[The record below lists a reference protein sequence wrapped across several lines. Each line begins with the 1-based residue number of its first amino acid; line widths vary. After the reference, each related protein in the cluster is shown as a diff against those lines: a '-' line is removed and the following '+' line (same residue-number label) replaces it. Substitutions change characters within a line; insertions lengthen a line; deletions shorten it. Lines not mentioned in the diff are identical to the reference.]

1 MPRNFIKFVLW
12 AATEELRSFP
22 LTKFIF
28 YFFLHLESCKVPN
41 IENSRKLFSYAY
53 IDVHSIDKAI
63 FITKE
68 IKDIENTGKE
78 SRKMGKH
85 HYFARRPIFLSEIC
99 SLGKYL
105 SYLGKKLIAFFVNKK
120 LWSSTLWYNEDCS
133 IL

>member
-1 MPRNFIKFVLW
+1 M
-12 AATEELRSFP
+12 
-22 LTKFIF
+22 
-28 YFFLHLESCKVPN
+28 PN
-41 IENSRKLFSYAY
+41 IENPRKLFSYAY

-85 HYFARRPIFLSEIC
+85 HYFARRLIFLSEIS

-105 SYLGKKLIAFFVNKK
+105 SYLERKLIAF
-120 LWSSTLWYNEDCS
+120 SSIKNCEVLRCDKMKTAAFYNS
-133 IL
+133 